1 MDKII
6 LVGAGGH
13 ARSCIDVIKLSGFYK
28 IAGLV
33 EKDNADGNENLGYP
47 IIGTD
52 DDLHD
57 LRNKYELALVTVGLM
72 TRPAWTLLHKLAP
85 YQDCSHAPLPIA
97 ESLEQR
103 IVNLPSSS
111 GLI

>member
-6 LVGAGGH
+6 LVGAVGH
-13 ARSCIDVIKLSGFYK
+13 ARFCIDVIELSGFYK

-72 TRPAWTLLHKLAP
+72 TRLAWTLLHKLAP
-85 YQDCSHAPLPIA
+85 FQDCPHAPLQIA